1 MNKAG
6 IFVLMGMTAHA
17 WAADRLDLPVIKPV
31 IACEQLVNAVLG
43 NGELANATVGSAEVV
58 QYPQG
63 SFCKVMGNIGP
74 AAVKYQVY
82 LPVER
87 WTQRFAQSAQN
98 TLPIAKAITNPPALN
113 GELVLAITDKGGP
126 GISRETPWTY
136 DNQQKRIDWAYRANH
151 VTSLVAKA
159 LIKSFYG
166 QPQRF
171 SYFIGCS
178 MGGRE
183 TLSDLQRYPD
193 DFNGVT
199 AGAPVVIDS
208 LHNSFF
214 PGWEWEV
221 NRRAD
226 GSIILASNRLGI
238 LHDVAIRQCAMKSG
252 VIDGMLQH
260 PSACK
265 FDPAWVQCAAGASDT
280 AKCLT
285 AEEARVA
292 QRLYDGPADSTGRL
306 LDGGGFPLGSEL
318 AWQLS
323 TAAGP
328 ANEATAPG
336 RALVRILS
344 PSDASETPATMDRN
358 FRYNREWFDKV
369 VKTAP
374 LWNTANT
381 NLRTFQKNGGRL
393 ILWIG
398 ASDLTVQPTTTIAY
412 YEGLQKELG
421 AKQTDNFARFFL
433 LPGVGHCGGGEGP
446 EQFDVLSPIMAW
458 TELNRAPEMLVAG
471 KTVKRSGGGQSAN
484 INAQSPAATLFTR
497 PIFPYPNVAQY
508 AGKGD
513 VKDAANYKA
522 VKPATKL
529 SPPLPQEI
537 MQFFGPDNQK
547 FYGVENGTLVAK

>member
-6 IFVLMGMTAHA
+6 ILLLIAGVCARA
-17 WAADRLDLPVIKPV
+17 PAADWLELPVVKPV
-31 IACEQLVNAVLG
+31 INCEQLASAELG
-43 NGELANATVGSAEVV
+43 KGELASATVRSATLI
-58 QYPQG
+58 QSPKG
-63 SFCKVMGNIGP
+63 PFCKVMGDIGP
-74 AAVKYQVY
+74 AAVKFQVY
-82 LPVER
+82 LPSER
-87 WTQRFAQSAQN
+87 WTQRFAQAAQN
-98 TLPIAKAITNPPALN
+98 ALTIPRATGNQPALN

-171 SYFIGCS
+171 SYFVGCS

-183 TLSDLQRYPD
+183 TLSDAQRYPD
-193 DFNGVT
+193 DFNGII

-208 LHNSFF
+208 VHNAFF
-214 PGWEWEV
+214 PGWEWEA

-238 LHDVAIRQCAMKSG
+238 LHDAVIKQCAGKSG

-260 PSACK
+260 ATACK
-265 FDPAWVQCAAGASDT
+265 FDPAWVRCPVGAGGTS
-280 AKCLT
+280 KCLT

-292 QRLYDGPADSTGRL
+292 QKLYDGPTDSAGRH

-318 AWQLS
+318 YWKLS

-328 ANEATAPG
+328 ANEATDPG
-336 RALVRILS
+336 RALVRLLS
-344 PSDASETPATMDRN
+344 PSDPNATPETMDRD
-358 FRYNREWFDKV
+358 FGYNQQWFDKV
-369 VKTAP
+369 VKMAP

-381 NLRTFQKNGGRL
+381 NLRPLQKHGGKL

-398 ASDLTVQPTTTIAY
+398 GSDLTVQPTTTIAY
-412 YEGLQKELG
+412 YEGVQKALG
-421 AKQTDNFARFFL
+421 AKQTHNFARFFL

-446 EQFDVLSPIMAW
+446 SQFDLLSPLMAW

-471 KTVKRSGGGQSAN
+471 KTTSGGGEQAN
-484 INAQSPAATLFTR
+484 PYSQPAAPAQFTR
-497 PIFPYPNVAQY
+497 PIFPYPTVAQY
-508 AGKGD
+508 TGKGD
-513 VKDAANYKA
+513 PKDAANYQA
-522 VKPATKL
+522 AKPAMKAAL
-529 SPPLPQEI
+529 HFPPEI

-547 FYGVENGTLVAK
+547 FYGVENGKLVVR